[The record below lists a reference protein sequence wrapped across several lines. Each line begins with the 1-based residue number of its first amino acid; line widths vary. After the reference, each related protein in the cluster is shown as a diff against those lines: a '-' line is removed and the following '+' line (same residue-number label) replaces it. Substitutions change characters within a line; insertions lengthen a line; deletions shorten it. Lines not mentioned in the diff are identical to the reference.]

1 MQIYSDKT
9 LKILKKPLAIE
20 LDKVYFNY
28 GDYNAL
34 KNISF
39 KLSKGDFLYI
49 IGPNGAGKST
59 LVKILT
65 NIVKPDNGTYNIYS
79 NKLGYLPQSLNTKTD
94 FPITVAEVIYTG
106 FLKQSIFISKEHK
119 NTINTWLEKMDLIG
133 YYNEPMSSLSGGQQ
147 QRVLLIRALISNPD
161 ILILDE
167 PTSALDP
174 EFRKEFYKIINKLNK
189 EGTTIIFITHDVDE
203 LIKGDKLIMQI
214 DREIQFFGLASDFNS
229 KIGDHYHV

>member
-214 DREIQFFGLASDFNS
+214 DREIQFFGLANDFNLKGGGHS
-229 KIGDHYHV
+229 HV

>member
-65 NIVKPDNGTYNIYS
+65 NIVKPVSGTYNIYS

-147 QRVLLIRALISNPD
+147 QRVLLIRALI
-161 ILILDE
+161 
-167 PTSALDP
+167 
-174 EFRKEFYKIINKLNK
+174 
-189 EGTTIIFITHDVDE
+189 
-203 LIKGDKLIMQI
+203 
-214 DREIQFFGLASDFNS
+214 
-229 KIGDHYHV
+229 